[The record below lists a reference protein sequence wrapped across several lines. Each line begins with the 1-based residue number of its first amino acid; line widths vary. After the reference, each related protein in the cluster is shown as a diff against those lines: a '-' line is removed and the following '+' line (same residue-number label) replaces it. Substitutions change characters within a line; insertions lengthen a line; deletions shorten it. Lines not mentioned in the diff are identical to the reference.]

1 MKSII
6 KLIAISCFLLIPA
19 KVFASSISTII
30 DQKFDETISD
40 QTQTKYVTPTTI
52 YISQITTSSTDLQ
65 KNPSLWVKALYY
77 YSITRLHFSDIP
89 YNYLVDTNGIVYEG
103 RSGGIGANPELK
115 DAQGSILIGYLSND
129 SVLTNRASSSMRG
142 LVDSLASTWGISNLS
157 VAKLSILQQ
166 EGQLTKLVPAEF
178 NGDFKQSVLDTFSG
192 WKGYTSEKLQ
202 YKAKIE
208 EVTYSKDVIIGSKLH
223 VTVKAKN
230 LNDYVW
236 LTDKNPIYVSTVG
249 GTNSKFAINGV
260 WDSFTK
266 PTHISDSAI
275 KVGGVATFEFDIS
288 AQVTPGEASE
298 KFQIQKSDAQ
308 IFADS
313 GFEVK
318 FNIVKGDKT
327 LVQVASSEY
336 GFANIRECQW
346 YSCKIIDT
354 VDNGVVYIL
363 LAEEN
368 GWMKIQYTENTVG
381 WVFSRYMKKI

>member
-1 MKSII
+1 MKSLA
-6 KLIAISCFLLIPA
+6 KLILTLAFLLIPVG
-19 KVFASSISTII
+19 VFASTINTIS

-52 YISQITTSSTDLQ
+52 YITQITTSSSELQ
-65 KNPSLWVKALYY
+65 KNASLWVKALYY
-77 YSITRLHFSDIP
+77 YSVTRLHFADIP
-89 YNYLVDTNGIVYEG
+89 YNYLIDTNGVVYEG
-103 RSGGIGANPELK
+103 RSGGVGANPELK

-129 SVLTNRASSSMRG
+129 SVLTNRASSSVRS

-157 VAKLSILQQ
+157 VAKFSIVQQ
-166 EGQLTKLVPAEF
+166 EGQLTKLVPGEF
-178 NGDFKQSVLDTFSG
+178 NGEFKQSVLDTFSG
-192 WKGYTSEKLQ
+192 WTGYTSEKLQ

-208 EVTYSKDVIIGSKLH
+208 EVTYNKEVTIGSKLH
-223 VTVKAKN
+223 VTVKVKN
-230 LNDYVW
+230 LNDFTW
-236 LTDKNPIYVSTVG
+236 LTDKNPIYISAKDVKQSR
-249 GTNSKFAINGV
+249 FAINGI

-266 PTHISDSAI
+266 PTHISDTAI
-275 KVGGVATFEFDIS
+275 KAGETATFEFDMF
-288 AQVTPGEASE
+288 AQVAPGEVSE
-298 KFQIQKSDAQ
+298 KFQIQKFDNQ
-308 IFADS
+308 PFADTE
-313 GFEVK
+313 FEVK
-318 FNIVKGDKT
+318 FSVVKGDKT

>member
-6 KLIAISCFLLIPA
+6 KLIAVLCFLLIPVR
-19 KVFASSISTII
+19 VFASPISTIT

-52 YISQITTSSTDLQ
+52 YISQVTTSSSELQ
-65 KNPSLWVKALYY
+65 NNPSLWVKALYY
-77 YSITRLHFSDIP
+77 YSVTRLHFADIP
-89 YNYLVDTNGIVYEG
+89 YNYLVDANGTVYEG
-103 RSGGIGANPELK
+103 RSGGVGANPELR

-129 SVLTNRASSSMRG
+129 SVLTNRASTAMYS
-142 LVDSLASTWGISNLS
+142 LVDTLASTWGISSLS
-157 VAKLSILQQ
+157 VAKFSILQQ
-166 EGQLTKLVPAEF
+166 EGQLTKLIPAEF

-208 EVTYSKDVIIGSKLH
+208 EVTYNKEVTIGSKLH

-230 LNDYVW
+230 LNDFVW
-236 LTDKNPIYVSTVG
+236 LTDKNPIYVSVVG
-249 GTNSKFAINGV
+249 GANSRFAINGV

-266 PTHISDSAI
+266 PTHISDSAV
-275 KVGGVATFEFDIS
+275 KPGETATFEFDMF
-288 AQVTPGEASE
+288 AQVAPGEAAE

-308 IFADS
+308 IFTDS

-318 FNIVKGDKT
+318 FNIIKGDKT
-327 LVQVASSEY
+327 LVQVSSSQY

-363 LAEEN
+363 LAEES
-368 GWMKIQYTENTVG
+368 GWYKIQYTENTVG

>member
-1 MKSII
+1 MKSLA
-6 KLIAISCFLLIPA
+6 KLILTILFLLTPV
-19 KVFASSISTII
+19 KVFASSISTIT

-52 YISQITTSSTDLQ
+52 YISQITTSSSELQ

-77 YSITRLHFSDIP
+77 YSVTRLHFADIP
-89 YNYLVDTNGIVYEG
+89 YNYLVDTNGTVYEG
-103 RSGGIGANPELK
+103 RSGGVGANPELR
-115 DAQGSILIGYLSND
+115 DVQGSILIGYLSND
-129 SVLTNRASSSMRG
+129 SVLTNRASSSMRS
-142 LVDSLASTWGISNLS
+142 LVDSLASTWGISSLS
-157 VAKLSILQQ
+157 VAKFSILQQ
-166 EGQLTKLVPAEF
+166 DGQLTKLVPAEF

-192 WKGYTSEKLQ
+192 WTGYTSEKLQ

-208 EVTYSKDVIIGSKLH
+208 EVTYTKEATIGSKLH
-223 VTVKAKN
+223 VTVKVKN
-230 LNDYVW
+230 LNDFTW
-236 LTDKNPIYVSTVG
+236 LTDKNPVYVSVVG
-249 GTNSKFAINGV
+249 GVNSKFAINGV

-275 KVGGVATFEFDIS
+275 KPGETATFEFDMS
-288 AQVTPGEASE
+288 AQVAPGEASE

-313 GFEVK
+313 EFEVK
-318 FNIVKGDKT
+318 FTIVKGDKT

-363 LAEEN
+363 LGEEN
-368 GWMKIQYTENTVG
+368 GWMKIQHTENTVG